1 MPIEWQIPATYPPLH
16 SGRQGAEHG
25 GEMGAPVAGTM
36 LRRALATLI
45 GPVMAFAVLAV
56 TASPAHAL
64 HVCDSSTL
72 PCIQAVP
79 DTYTTTFNTQLKVTS
94 AALGVMA
101 NDFGG
106 ITTKVTDVNSPSFPG
121 GATVNVNTDGTFT
134 YTPDKNNP
142 FSGID
147 TFDYTISDNGQTDT
161 ATVTVNVNAIV
172 TNDSYSVLEN
182 HKLVVPAPGVLKND
196 AGFGD
201 SSLVFGCGIEVQPN
215 CNPGPVSAHGVTVF
229 ADGNGSDGS
238 FDYTPPHNFVGTD
251 TFHYQF
257 DDIDGDK
264 TYTGTVTIHVIA
276 PPPPPPAKPTG
287 YWMVGGTGIVYA
299 FGQVRNYGNAPT
311 NVATHI
317 EPTPSRKGYW
327 VLDAYGRVF
336 AFGDAHVF
344 GSPPGLRRGEFARS
358 ISSTRTGNG
367 YWIFTDH
374 GRVFPRGDAR
384 SFGDMSQ
391 VALNAPIIGSATTP
405 TGAGYYM
412 VATDGGIFSFGDAHF
427 YGSMGGTHLNQPV
440 NGLVPTLDNLGYWL
454 VASDGGIF
462 AFGDARFHGSMGGSR
477 LNRPIIGMV
486 RYGDGYLMVSSDG
499 GIFDFSNLPFS
510 GSLGNNPPPVPIVG
524 VASGG

>member
-1 MPIEWQIPATYPPLH
+1 
-16 SGRQGAEHG
+16 
-25 GEMGAPVAGTM
+25 MGAPVAGTM

-45 GPVMAFAVLAV
+45 GVS
-56 TASPAHAL
+56 TACALLVGAAAPAHAL

-79 DTYTTTFNTQLKVTS
+79 DTYATKFNTKLS
-94 AALGVMA
+94 IPANLGVMV

-106 ITTKVTDVNSPSFPG
+106 ATTHVDTLNSDTQSFN
-121 GATVNVNTDGTFT
+121 GATVNLSADGSFT

-142 FSGID
+142 YSGID
-147 TFDYTISDNGQTDT
+147 TFDYTITETNGDSDF
-161 ATVTVNVNAIV
+161 ATVTVNVNPII
-172 TNDSYSVLEN
+172 TNDAYNVAEN
-182 HKLVVPAPGVLKND
+182 HKLVVAAPGVLGND
-196 AGFGD
+196 AGYDAF
-201 SSLVFGCGIEVQPN
+201 SLTFDPM
-215 CNPGPVSAHGVTVF
+215 SAHHVTIF
-229 ADGNGSDGS
+229 DDGNGS
-238 FDYTPPHNFVGTD
+238 FDYTPPHNFFGTD
-251 TFHYQF
+251 TFHYKV

-264 TYTGTVTIHVIA
+264 TYTGTVTINVIPPV
-276 PPPPPPAKPTG
+276 PPPPPPKPKPTG

-299 FGQVRNYGNAPT
+299 FGQVRKYGNAPT
-311 NVATHI
+311 NAATHI
-317 EPTPSRKGYW
+317 EPTPSRLGYW

-336 AFGDAHVF
+336 AFGDARVF
-344 GSPPGLRRGEFARS
+344 GRPPALRNGEFARS
-358 ISSTRTGNG
+358 ISSTPTGNG

-374 GRVFPRGDAR
+374 GRVFARGGAR
-384 SFGDMSQ
+384 SFGDMSR

-405 TGAGYYM
+405 TGRGYYM

-440 NGLVPTLDNLGYWL
+440 NGLVPTKDNRGYWL

-486 RYGDGYLMVSSDG
+486 RYGIGYLMVSSDG
-499 GIFDFSNLPFS
+499 GIFNFSNLPFV